1 MEKMNKKKVIIF
13 TVLTLV
19 LSNAFAVAAA
29 MIAKGISDPLKST
42 SFFKTSLSVMMFIP
56 LIMAIVVKADF
67 RGMGIKPRLKGNA
80 KWIVFSL
87 LVPMLL
93 TVLAAALFFIIF
105 PDLFDIN
112 GSYFREYNIQMG
124 MDVVAILESKGMSYK
139 GYVLIN
145 VIGCLTYIPFINM
158 FIAVGEEV
166 GWRGFLYPELRK
178 GFGRVKTWII
188 GGIIWGAFH
197 FGAMLAGGYEYGFDY
212 IGAPV
217 LGLVTFCISCIAL
230 GILHE
235 VIYDRTKSIWFPA
248 LFHGSVNAA
257 MTTTM
262 CCISASNPEKLAKYQ
277 VLGPYANGLISGIPV
292 LIAAIILGA
301 YALKKDRER

>member
-19 LSNAFAVAAA
+19 LSNVMAVAAA
-29 MIAKGISDPLKST
+29 MIAKGISDPMKST
-42 SFFKTSLSVMMFIP
+42 SFFRTSLSVMMFIP

-67 RGMGIKPRLKGNA
+67 RGMGIKPRLKGNV
-80 KWIVFSL
+80 KWIIFSL

-112 GSYFREYNIQMG
+112 GSYFREYNRQMG

-139 GYVLIN
+139 GYVLLI
-145 VIGCLTYIPFINM
+145 VFGCLTYIPFFNM

-277 VLGPYANGLISGIPV
+277 VLGPYANGLIAGIPV

-301 YALKKDRER
+301 YALKKDKER